1 MWDLDRQEVTT
12 VFKDG
17 VPQDTRPMKK
27 EELVAYHEKQ
37 VAGPFGDP
45 LYIKACQAD
54 GTRKKIVD
62 PKDKLK
68 AEI

>member
-1 MWDLDRQEVTT
+1 
-12 VFKDG
+12 
-17 VPQDTRPMKK
+17 MKK

-62 PKDKLK
+62 PKDTLK
-68 AEI
+68 DEI